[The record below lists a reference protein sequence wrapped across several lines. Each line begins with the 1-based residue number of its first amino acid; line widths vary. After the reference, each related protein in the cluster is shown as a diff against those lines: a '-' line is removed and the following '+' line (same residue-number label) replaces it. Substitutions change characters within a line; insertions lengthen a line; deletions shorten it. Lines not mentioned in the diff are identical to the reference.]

1 MNAEKE
7 SNPQKAAQKKD
18 EKQAANSPFSLR
30 ETENANFQTQ
40 ESVAQNE
47 QTGTEKS
54 SPQSENKSIPAVH
67 GSNPAYSDGSEQKYQ
82 QLQASMGTTGELNHP
97 DTRQKEMEYRSTL
110 GINELREYHDAKTT
124 DVKSEGT
131 KPEETKPEET
141 KPTDAVAAEAKPTAE
156 AKPAETKLPGAKPAD
171 PKLAETAQKATDE
184 KLVDVSNAKSSGDA
198 GASSESAPAIKAA
211 DKSDKKDGENEAAE
225 DKVAT
230 EEVADTTPKTAT
242 ANPVFMEMQGQV
254 VETAKAQRKHGPA
267 SKASQAAQAAAPSP
281 SNERQS
287 MAQAGQVNK
296 MSAQEPG
303 LFSAAAFKAELKKK
317 IDEVQLPKNEED
329 ADKFE
334 KNNNIKQVNDR
345 AMGSVKKEKNA
356 ASGSIQ
362 NTTAEKPDTAKQPVR
377 NVAKM
382 PIPEHGKAPGSVNA
396 AKAMPTKREATNIE
410 KPIQSETDSID
421 SQMKEHGVTDQMLAN
436 SNEPSF
442 KGALDE
448 KNKAKEQSKAATNQ
462 FRIDENQ
469 KLNKTQNEAQAQ
481 AAKQIA
487 GMHGSRKGGLD
498 KVLGNQKETASK
510 DTAERKKIA
519 DNINKIYNDAK
530 GDVKGIL
537 DGLDDTVAKKFAAG
551 SLAAKIAFEKHVD
564 KEMKAYKKRRYGD
577 SWLDWRN
584 LKRVKDAMVGLP
596 KEVEQYF
603 VTGKEKYVS
612 TMDTYIDEIANIVAN
627 QLNAAKRRIATGKKE
642 VQNYVNT
649 LSPSLKKLG
658 AAAISEIQGKF
669 NALEKDVDNKKD
681 ALIDVLAKK
690 YVENIEAIDA
700 RIENLKAMNKGL
712 VGMALSALS
721 GVFAFII
728 EVKNTLTNLLAKV
741 VEVVGAIIMDPIG
754 FFGNLIAGV
763 GQGFSNFTTNI
774 WTHLQTGFFAWLT
787 GAAKG
792 VTITMP
798 DDIFS
803 LKGIF
808 SITMQVL
815 NLTWS
820 GIRSIGATV
829 VGEPLMKVLET
840 GVEIVQ
846 VVRKDGI
853 AGLWEYLKDQF
864 QDIKATVMDAIMD
877 IIQSQVI
884 QAGIKW
890 ILGLLSPV
898 GAFVKAIMA
907 IIDVVKFFVQRAA
920 QIAELISAFMDSISA
935 IASGKVGAVA
945 KSIENALA
953 KAIPVLIGLLASIL
967 GISGLADKV
976 LGVIHK
982 IRQRIVNGITK
993 FWNFVKEKGKALLGK
1008 VGIGKK
1014 EEKTK
1019 EEKIKDKKEQLKSN
1033 SDTIESWNDVVPFKN
1048 VENVEHTLHF
1058 KGEGENA
1065 KLYMQSKDDHVL
1077 KHLENAEK
1085 VAKTPV
1091 EKKAVTDGVNYYNA
1105 SVLPANN
1112 TLWKME
1118 QDRRKLSDKNT
1129 DGKNDAKIK
1138 EKDEAIKKQ
1147 NITQDTILHKLA
1159 QLFKMIKFDDGIEPT
1174 TVKTNVISKQDSKG
1188 RPSMVEAAP
1197 LTWIAGNTKGS
1208 GPYQDPLG
1216 WSYTEGTIRE
1226 NIYIRGHLLNDNIH
1240 GPGVKWNLV
1249 PITRVMNS
1257 GMEKDAEREGKQVL
1271 EKKNSIMWYKT
1282 TVNSYYSADKDER
1295 EQYFPQKIT
1304 VAWGEYKNS
1313 EGQYDAKGARTQE
1326 GEVEFTQ
1333 GRPAIPYNINDLGET
1348 LLVDK
1353 LKLNAN
1359 FAKAVAKERSDYGPF
1374 GSMAEFKARMK
1385 EYYSLNR
1392 SSKDA
1397 ERVEGIAS
1405 VDIMIKMT
1413 PEFITFE
1420 FK

>member
-124 DVKSEGT
+124 DVKSEG
-131 KPEETKPEET
+131 TKPEET

-382 PIPEHGKAPGSVNA
+382 PMPEHGKAPGSVNA

-815 NLTWS
+815 NLTWD

-1008 VGIGKK
+1008 VGIGDKK
-1014 EEKTK
+1014 DNKTK
-1019 EEKIKDKKEQLKSN
+1019 EEKKKEKPE
-1033 SDTIESWNDVVPFKN
+1033 DKRT
-1048 VENVEHTLHF
+1048 T
-1058 KGEGENA
+1058 
-1065 KLYMQSKDDHVL
+1065 
-1077 KHLENAEK
+1077 AEK
-1085 VAKTPV
+1085 
-1091 EKKAVTDGVNYYNA
+1091 
-1105 SVLPANN
+1105 
-1112 TLWKME
+1112 
-1118 QDRRKLSDKNT
+1118 Q
-1129 DGKNDAKIK
+1129 
-1138 EKDEAIKKQ
+1138 KD
-1147 NITQDTILHKLA
+1147 L
-1159 QLFKMIKFDDGIEPT
+1159 
-1174 TVKTNVISKQDSKG
+1174 
-1188 RPSMVEAAP
+1188 
-1197 LTWIAGNTKGS
+1197 
-1208 GPYQDPLG
+1208 
-1216 WSYTEGTIRE
+1216 
-1226 NIYIRGHLLNDNIH
+1226 
-1240 GPGVKWNLV
+1240 
-1249 PITRVMNS
+1249 
-1257 GMEKDAEREGKQVL
+1257 
-1271 EKKNSIMWYKT
+1271 
-1282 TVNSYYSADKDER
+1282 
-1295 EQYFPQKIT
+1295 
-1304 VAWGEYKNS
+1304 
-1313 EGQYDAKGARTQE
+1313 
-1326 GEVEFTQ
+1326 
-1333 GRPAIPYNINDLGET
+1333 
-1348 LLVDK
+1348 
-1353 LKLNAN
+1353 
-1359 FAKAVAKERSDYGPF
+1359 
-1374 GSMAEFKARMK
+1374 
-1385 EYYSLNR
+1385 
-1392 SSKDA
+1392 
-1397 ERVEGIAS
+1397 
-1405 VDIMIKMT
+1405 
-1413 PEFITFE
+1413 
-1420 FK
+1420 

>member
-7 SNPQKAAQKKD
+7 SNPQKAAQKRD

-30 ETENANFQTQ
+30 ETENANLQTQ

-47 QTGTEKS
+47 QTGAEKS
-54 SPQSENKSIPAVH
+54 SPQSENASIPAVH
-67 GSNPAYSDGSEQKYQ
+67 GSSPAYSDGSEQKYQ
-82 QLQASMGTTGELNHP
+82 QLQASMGTTGELDHP
-97 DTRQKEMEYRSTL
+97 DTKQKEMEYRSTL
-110 GINELREYHDAKTT
+110 GINELREYHDTKAAEA
-124 DVKSEGT
+124 KSEEG
-131 KPEETKPEET
+131 
-141 KPTDAVAAEAKPTAE
+141 KPTDAIPADAKAADAKPTAE
-156 AKPAETKLPGAKPAD
+156 AKPADTKLPGAKSAD
-171 PKLAETAQKATDE
+171 PKSAETAQKATDE
-184 KLVDVSNAKSSGDA
+184 KLVDVSNAKSSGDT

-211 DKSDKKDGENEAAE
+211 DKSDIKAGEKEAIE
-225 DKVAT
+225 DKAAT

-254 VETAKAQRKHGPA
+254 AETAKAQRKHGPA
-267 SKASQAAQAAAPSP
+267 GKASQDAQAAAPSP

-317 IDEVQLPKNEED
+317 IDGVKLPTNEED

-334 KNNNIKQVNDR
+334 KNNNIKEVNDK

-362 NTTAEKPDTAKQPVR
+362 NTTSEKPDTAKQPVR

-382 PIPEHGKAPGSVNA
+382 PVPEHGKAPGSVNA

-462 FRIDENQ
+462 FRIDEGQ

-551 SLAAKIAFEKHVD
+551 SIAAKIAFERHVD

-612 TMDTYIDEIANIVAN
+612 TMDRYIDDIANVVAN

-798 DDIFS
+798 EDIFS

-1008 VGIGKK
+1008 VGIGDK
-1014 EEKTK
+1014 
-1019 EEKIKDKKEQLKSN
+1019 KDKKQVEDKHFKNMDSEIAPEPLTMNGATHTLTFENGEIYMSSEKGLLTRKLTKFRTHVDKNKEQYNGDGASIISDLTKLETEN
-1033 SDTIESWNDVVPFKN
+1033 SDVKKELVNSKNLSENNTNKAKRVEDAQKRFDKLSLDIHAFGDKHKLNDLSVKEAEHAKYKPIKIEYIGANKQIKFAYHYE
-1048 VENVEHTLHF
+1048 VEVDGKKAIRKFENALKVIDIGGRLFEQSAR
-1058 KGEGENA
+1058 GENLVT
-1065 KLYMQSKDDHVL
+1065 KETGSRGKTHSKNQAEANKAIEHL
-1077 KHLENAEK
+1077 KENPDQQIEF
-1085 VAKTPV
+1085 
-1091 EKKAVTDGVNYYNA
+1091 NA
-1105 SVLPANN
+1105 SHMIADLFLGSGYKQ
-1112 TLWKME
+1112 TLN
-1118 QDRRKLSDKNT
+1118 L
-1129 DGKNDAKIK
+1129 
-1138 EKDEAIKKQ
+1138 
-1147 NITQDTILHKLA
+1147 ITA
-1159 QLFKMIKFDDGIEPT
+1159 
-1174 TVKTNVISKQDSKG
+1174 
-1188 RPSMVEAAP
+1188 
-1197 LTWIAGNTKGS
+1197 S
-1208 GPYQDPLG
+1208 GPYNKETMKGAENRLLTQLNAI
-1216 WSYTEGTIRE
+1216 EGKAKRKNEQNYITFDLLVTAKWKQLTDNDVYKKLE
-1226 NIYIRGHLLNDNIH
+1226 NINPD
-1240 GPGVKWNLV
+1240 
-1249 PITRVMNS
+1249 T
-1257 GMEKDAEREGKQVL
+1257 
-1271 EKKNSIMWYKT
+1271 
-1282 TVNSYYSADKDER
+1282 DKDVL
-1295 EQYFPQKIT
+1295 KSL
-1304 VAWGEYKNS
+1304 G
-1313 EGQYDAKGARTQE
+1313 DALANETDPKLVQSVVY
-1326 GEVEFTQ
+1326 EVL
-1333 GRPAIPYNINDLGET
+1333 AINLNGTESMGDNLIDIIRIGPDET
-1348 LLVDK
+1348 LENT
-1353 LKLNAN
+1353 LK
-1359 FAKAVAKERSDYGPF
+1359 
-1374 GSMAEFKARMK
+1374 
-1385 EYYSLNR
+1385 
-1392 SSKDA
+1392 
-1397 ERVEGIAS
+1397 
-1405 VDIMIKMT
+1405 
-1413 PEFITFE
+1413 
-1420 FK
+1420 

>member
-30 ETENANFQTQ
+30 ETESTNFQTQ

-54 SPQSENKSIPAVH
+54 SPQTENASIPAVH
-67 GSNPAYSDGSEQKYQ
+67 GSSPAYSDGSEQKYQ
-82 QLQASMGTTGELNHP
+82 QLQASIGTTGELDHP
-97 DTRQKEMEYRSTL
+97 DTKQKEMEYRSTL
-110 GINELREYHDAKTT
+110 GISELREYQDAKTA
-124 DVKSEGT
+124 DAKS
-131 KPEETKPEET
+131 EET
-141 KPTDAVAAEAKPTAE
+141 KPTDAKATAE
-156 AKPAETKLPGAKPAD
+156 AKPADAKLPGAKSAD
-171 PKLAETAQKATDE
+171 PKSAETAQKTTDE
-184 KLVDVSNAKSSGDA
+184 KLVDVSNSKSSGDT
-198 GASSESAPAIKAA
+198 GASSESAPVIKAA
-211 DKSDKKDGENEAAE
+211 DKSDPKAEGKEAVE
-225 DKVAT
+225 DKAAT

-254 VETAKAQRKHGPA
+254 AETAKAQRKHGPA
-267 SKASQAAQAAAPSP
+267 GKASQDAQAAAPSP

-317 IDEVQLPKNEED
+317 IDGVKLPTNEED

-334 KNNNIKQVNDR
+334 KNNNIKEVNDK

-362 NTTAEKPDTAKQPVR
+362 NTTAEKPDTSKQPVR

-382 PIPEHGKAPGSVNA
+382 PMPEHGKAPGSVNA
-396 AKAMPTKREATNIE
+396 AKAMPTKREAANIE

-487 GMHGSRKGGLD
+487 GMHGARKGGLD

-551 SLAAKIAFEKHVD
+551 SIAAKIAFERHVD

-603 VTGKEKYVS
+603 VAGKEKYVS
-612 TMDTYIDEIANIVAN
+612 TMDRYIDDIANVVAN

-763 GQGFSNFTTNI
+763 GQGFSNFTANI

-798 DDIFS
+798 EDIFS

-1019 EEKIKDKKEQLKSN
+1019 DKDKKNVDKSVKNAYHEVAPEEFKMNGKNHTLSFEGDEIYMESKKVKLSTKLNRGIEQVKRYPASASFKGKSEIIIQRLERLNTIQANTEKDLAKAEKDKDKARIEAAQEKLKRLAATIGQFG
-1033 SDTIESWNDVVPFKN
+1033 DTYGLTDIFEDEGGEHKQFEPINVKFEPVGEGQVMVTYQYAKEAHEYGQQDFTIVIGISN
-1048 VENVEHTLHF
+1048 VEQRTVNHVNQGTNL
-1058 KGEGENA
+1058 
-1065 KLYMQSKDDHVL
+1065 VL
-1077 KHLENAEK
+1077 KK
-1085 VAKTPV
+1085 VGTRGL
-1091 EKKAVTDGVNYYNA
+1091 TI
-1105 SVLPANN
+1105 PA
-1112 TLWKME
+1112 
-1118 QDRRKLSDKNT
+1118 
-1129 DGKNDAKIK
+1129 
-1138 EKDEAIKKQ
+1138 
-1147 NITQDTILHKLA
+1147 
-1159 QLFKMIKFDDGIEPT
+1159 
-1174 TVKTNVISKQDSKG
+1174 G
-1188 RPSMVEAAP
+1188 R
-1197 LTWIAGNTKGS
+1197 L
-1208 GPYQDPLG
+1208 
-1216 WSYTEGTIRE
+1216 
-1226 NIYIRGHLLNDNIH
+1226 
-1240 GPGVKWNLV
+1240 
-1249 PITRVMNS
+1249 
-1257 GMEKDAEREGKQVL
+1257 
-1271 EKKNSIMWYKT
+1271 
-1282 TVNSYYSADKDER
+1282 
-1295 EQYFPQKIT
+1295 
-1304 VAWGEYKNS
+1304 GEYNY
-1313 EGQYDAKGARTQE
+1313 G
-1326 GEVEFTQ
+1326 
-1333 GRPAIPYNINDLGET
+1333 
-1348 LLVDK
+1348 
-1353 LKLNAN
+1353 LKLNSAHVLGDQFLGSGAQEGLNLILTSDQFNKKTMLKAENAIQEQILQIMEKNQNKFVTFDLTVYAN
-1359 FAKAVAKERSDYGPF
+1359 YKVLAKDELIETLKTVHKNMTDEEKKVTLEKLQQMKQYPRRCESVLYI
-1374 GSMAEFKARMK
+1374 AEVKDQFKNQLGVFD
-1385 EYYSLNR
+1385 ESTDHGDIWLN
-1392 SSKDA
+1392 KL
-1397 ERVEGIAS
+1397 
-1405 VDIMIKMT
+1405 
-1413 PEFITFE
+1413 
-1420 FK
+1420 FKNK

>member
-47 QTGTEKS
+47 QAGTEKS

-82 QLQASMGTTGELNHP
+82 QLQASMGTTGELDHP

-110 GINELREYHDAKTT
+110 GINELREYHDAKTADAKAADT
-124 DVKSEGT
+124 KSEA
-131 KPEETKPEET
+131 T

-156 AKPAETKLPGAKPAD
+156 AKPVETKLPGAKPAD

-198 GASSESAPAIKAA
+198 GASRESAPAIKAA
-211 DKSDKKDGENEAAE
+211 DKSDKKDGENETVE
-225 DKVAT
+225 DKAAT

-267 SKASQAAQAAAPSP
+267 SKASQDAQAAAPSP

-317 IDEVQLPKNEED
+317 IDGVKLPTNEED

-334 KNNNIKQVNDR
+334 KNNNIKEVNDK

-362 NTTAEKPDTAKQPVR
+362 NTTAEKPDTSKQPVR

-382 PIPEHGKAPGSVNA
+382 PMPEHGKAPGSVNA
-396 AKAMPTKREATNIE
+396 AKAMPTKREAANIE

-487 GMHGSRKGGLD
+487 GMHGARKGGLD

-763 GQGFSNFTTNI
+763 GQGFSNFTANI

-815 NLTWS
+815 NLTWD

-840 GVEIVQ
+840 GVEVVQ

-1008 VGIGKK
+1008 MGIGKTDN
-1014 EEKTK
+1014 KTK
-1019 EEKIKDKKEQLKSN
+1019 EDKKKEKPEDKRTPAEKQKDLDAGVKEGTKLLRDSSLDKKEIQKRLDMIEDTYDLQELKIVTDKTEEGKETVHIHGKVNPEKDGDKVTRGNGDLPKTKITYSYGRAKADPLTSFGDSGNGTIDIPGWSHAQLLNKK
-1033 SDTIESWNDVVPFKN
+1033 NDVWRKGHMISEALGGKGSEGVNNLSIITQTTNSGMDKGPEKHAKKEIAAGKVLIYETTWENHPRKGDIENFARKIVVKITDKETGDVSRFPF
-1048 VENVEHTLHF
+1048 T
-1058 KGEGENA
+1058 
-1065 KLYMQSKDDHVL
+1065 DL
-1077 KHLENAEK
+1077 KEPAET
-1085 VAKTPV
+1085 V
-1091 EKKAVTDGVNYYNA
+1091 DGVKFNLNEHGRPTLMREFKLSETFSRELIDERNKNGKFESVEEIDDRMKKYYLAKGHSESDAKIDNLDSITRA
-1105 SVLPANN
+1105 LTR
-1112 TLWKME
+1112 TLN
-1118 QDRRKLSDKNT
+1118 SDKNL
-1129 DGKNDAKIK
+1129 
-1138 EKDEAIKKQ
+1138 E
-1147 NITQDTILHKLA
+1147 
-1159 QLFKMIKFDDGIEPT
+1159 
-1174 TVKTNVISKQDSKG
+1174 IS
-1188 RPSMVEAAP
+1188 
-1197 LTWIAGNTKGS
+1197 
-1208 GPYQDPLG
+1208 
-1216 WSYTEGTIRE
+1216 
-1226 NIYIRGHLLNDNIH
+1226 
-1240 GPGVKWNLV
+1240 
-1249 PITRVMNS
+1249 
-1257 GMEKDAEREGKQVL
+1257 
-1271 EKKNSIMWYKT
+1271 
-1282 TVNSYYSADKDER
+1282 
-1295 EQYFPQKIT
+1295 
-1304 VAWGEYKNS
+1304 
-1313 EGQYDAKGARTQE
+1313 
-1326 GEVEFTQ
+1326 
-1333 GRPAIPYNINDLGET
+1333 
-1348 LLVDK
+1348 
-1353 LKLNAN
+1353 
-1359 FAKAVAKERSDYGPF
+1359 
-1374 GSMAEFKARMK
+1374 
-1385 EYYSLNR
+1385 
-1392 SSKDA
+1392 
-1397 ERVEGIAS
+1397 
-1405 VDIMIKMT
+1405 
-1413 PEFITFE
+1413 
-1420 FK
+1420 

>member
-124 DVKSEGT
+124 DVKSEG
-131 KPEETKPEET
+131 TKPEET

-317 IDEVQLPKNEED
+317 IDGVKLPTNEED

-334 KNNNIKQVNDR
+334 KNNNIKEVNDK

-1008 VGIGKK
+1008 VGIGKTSKENK
-1014 EEKTK
+1014 EEAEKYPDGK
-1019 EEKIKDKKEQLKSN
+1019 EKLFAKLRGKEHKI
-1033 SDTIESWNDVVPFKN
+1033 N
-1048 VENVEHTLHF
+1048 VDGGHTLKF
-1058 KGEGENA
+1058 ENEGELAVYSNRIGFND
-1065 KLYMQSKDDHVL
+1065 LL
-1077 KHLENAEK
+1077 KQKQEQIHAD
-1085 VAKTPV
+1085 KT
-1091 EKKAVTDGVNYYNA
+1091 A
-1105 SVLPANN
+1105 S
-1112 TLWKME
+1112 
-1118 QDRRKLSDKNT
+1118 DYS
-1129 DGKNDAKIK
+1129 
-1138 EKDEAIKKQ
+1138 KKQ
-1147 NITQDTILHKLA
+1147 
-1159 QLFKMIKFDDGIEPT
+1159 
-1174 TVKTNVISKQDSKG
+1174 
-1188 RPSMVEAAP
+1188 AA
-1197 LTWIAGNTKGS
+1197 
-1208 GPYQDPLG
+1208 
-1216 WSYTEGTIRE
+1216 
-1226 NIYIRGHLLNDNIH
+1226 LN
-1240 GPGVKWNLV
+1240 
-1249 PITRVMNS
+1249 
-1257 GMEKDAEREGKQVL
+1257 
-1271 EKKNSIMWYKT
+1271 
-1282 TVNSYYSADKDER
+1282 
-1295 EQYFPQKIT
+1295 
-1304 VAWGEYKNS
+1304 
-1313 EGQYDAKGARTQE
+1313 
-1326 GEVEFTQ
+1326 
-1333 GRPAIPYNINDLGET
+1333 
-1348 LLVDK
+1348 
-1353 LKLNAN
+1353 KLNAN
-1359 FAKAVAKERSDYGPF
+1359 KKNFGQELSKYRGKQDKNYSANVKAEYDAMQLILQSMRESLEVVGVNLDDTTLLPSKVDILPDGERAKRVVAQPLTKIPGNTHGSSPGSSLPLGWERIEPQERSKYWVRAHLLNHHLHGPGIVQNLFPAHKEINTGMEVEVESYAKKALASKDNKTYFYETNLTYGSGDYPTRVKVEFGEYDIKEGKRKEVLHKYDEPLKAPPIYVVSINTESAARLQEVAKANKVSGMSTFFKNLVNERNKNG
-1374 GSMAEFKARMK
+1374 EFDNIIDVERRLSGNTADIKTK
-1385 EYYSLNR
+1385 INQLN
-1392 SSKDA
+1392 
-1397 ERVEGIAS
+1397 ELI
-1405 VDIMIKMT
+1405 INNNIQ
-1413 PEFITFE
+1413 PL
-1420 FK
+1420 

>member
-7 SNPQKAAQKKD
+7 SNPQKVAQNKD
-18 EKQAANSPFSLR
+18 QKQAANSPFSLR
-30 ETENANFQTQ
+30 ETERSNFQTQ
-40 ESVAQNE
+40 ESVAENE
-47 QTGTEKS
+47 QTGAEKS
-54 SPQSENKSIPAVH
+54 SPQPENASIPAVH

-82 QLQASMGTTGELNHP
+82 QLQTSIGTTGELDHP
-97 DTRQKEMEYRSTL
+97 DTKQKEMEYRSTL
-110 GINELREYHDAKTT
+110 GINELREYHDAKTAE
-124 DVKSEGT
+124 VKSEDT
-131 KPEETKPEET
+131 KT
-141 KPTDAVAAEAKPTAE
+141 TDPKSAEAKPTAE
-156 AKPAETKLPGAKPAD
+156 VKSAETKPSGVKSVD
-171 PKLAETAQKATDE
+171 PKSAETPQKATDE
-184 KLVDVSNAKSSGDA
+184 KLVDVSTAQSTGDTA
-198 GASSESAPAIKAA
+198 ASAESAPVIKAA

-225 DKVAT
+225 DKAAT

-254 VETAKAQRKHGPA
+254 VETAKGQRRHGPA
-267 SKASQAAQAAAPSP
+267 GKASQDAQAAAASP

-303 LFSAAAFKAELKKK
+303 LFSAAAFKVELKKK
-317 IDEVQLPKNEED
+317 IDGVKLPTNEED

-334 KNNNIKQVNDR
+334 KNNNIKEVNDR

-356 ASGSIQ
+356 ASGSIA

-382 PIPEHGKAPGSVNA
+382 PVPDHGKTPGGVNA
-396 AKAMPTKREATNIE
+396 AKAMPTKRDAANIE
-410 KPIQSETDSID
+410 KPIQSETDNID
-421 SQMKEHGVTDQMLAN
+421 SQMKEHGVTDEMLAN

-462 FRIDENQ
+462 FRVDETQ
-469 KLNKTQNEAQAQ
+469 KISKTQNEAQAQ

-519 DNINKIYNDAK
+519 DNINKIYNEAK

-537 DGLDDTVAKKFAAG
+537 DGLDDTVAKKFADG
-551 SLAAKIAFEKHVD
+551 SRAAKIAFERHVD
-564 KEMKAYKKRRYGD
+564 QEMKAYKKRRYGD

-612 TMDTYIDEIANIVAN
+612 IMDRYIDDIANIVAN

-669 NALEKDVDNKKD
+669 NALEKEVDSKKD

-798 DDIFS
+798 EDIFS

-815 NLTWS
+815 NLTWD

-1008 VGIGKK
+1008 VGIGDKK
-1014 EEKTK
+1014 DNKTK
-1019 EEKIKDKKEQLKSN
+1019 EEKKKEKPEDKRTTAEKQKDLDAGIKEGTAYLKANNTIKKEKLKDKLDDIKTIYQLAELKLVVDKQEETGK
-1033 SDTIESWNDVVPFKN
+1033 DTVHIHGEVNP
-1048 VENVEHTLHF
+1048 
-1058 KGEGENA
+1058 KGEGPKVEVELDEPQGELA
-1065 KLYMQSKDDHVL
+1065 TGKSQKKFGLL
-1077 KHLENAEK
+1077 KSPSIQNRNGTLE
-1085 VAKTPV
+1085 
-1091 EKKAVTDGVNYYNA
+1091 G
-1105 SVLPANN
+1105 SG
-1112 TLWKME
+1112 
-1118 QDRRKLSDKNT
+1118 S
-1129 DGKNDAKIK
+1129 
-1138 EKDEAIKKQ
+1138 
-1147 NITQDTILHKLA
+1147 KLA
-1159 QLFKMIKFDDGIEPT
+1159 KNLADDFPIGTRSDYEAHHIVATSSANKMDIMK
-1174 TVKTNVISKQDSKG
+1174 
-1188 RPSMVEAAP
+1188 AA
-1197 LTWIAGNTKGS
+1197 AES
-1208 GPYQDPLG
+1208 G
-1216 WSYTEGTIRE
+1216 
-1226 NIYIRGHLLNDNIH
+1226 
-1240 GPGVKWNLV
+1240 
-1249 PITRVMNS
+1249 
-1257 GMEKDAEREGKQVL
+1257 
-1271 EKKNSIMWYKT
+1271 
-1282 TVNSYYSADKDER
+1282 
-1295 EQYFPQKIT
+1295 
-1304 VAWGEYKNS
+1304 
-1313 EGQYDAKGARTQE
+1313 YDINRTQN
-1326 GEVEFTQ
+1326 GVYLPNDYDLAAKV
-1333 GRPAIPYNINDLGET
+1333 GRPAHTGKHIGKYFDTVTDSLSNIQSEAINANSKNKPWTEEILISKVSQIET
-1348 LLVDK
+1348 YLRGRLMDMKDPMKLQKKDK
-1353 LKLNAN
+1353 LKPADPNP
-1359 FAKAVAKERSDYGPF
+1359 KK
-1374 GSMAEFKARMK
+1374 K
-1385 EYYSLNR
+1385 
-1392 SSKDA
+1392 
-1397 ERVEGIAS
+1397 
-1405 VDIMIKMT
+1405 
-1413 PEFITFE
+1413 TF
-1420 FK
+1420 

>member
-7 SNPQKAAQKKD
+7 SNPQKAAQKRD

-30 ETENANFQTQ
+30 ETENANLQTQ

-47 QTGTEKS
+47 QTGAEKS
-54 SPQSENKSIPAVH
+54 SPQSENASIPAVH
-67 GSNPAYSDGSEQKYQ
+67 GSSPAYSDGSEQKYQ
-82 QLQASMGTTGELNHP
+82 QLQASMGTTGELDHP
-97 DTRQKEMEYRSTL
+97 DTKQKEMEYRSTL
-110 GINELREYHDAKTT
+110 GINELREYHDTKAAEAK
-124 DVKSEGT
+124 S
-131 KPEETKPEET
+131 EET
-141 KPTDAVAAEAKPTAE
+141 KPTDAIAADAKAADAKPTAE
-156 AKPAETKLPGAKPAD
+156 AKPADTKLPGAKSTD
-171 PKLAETAQKATDE
+171 PKSAETAQKTTDE
-184 KLVDVSNAKSSGDA
+184 KLVDVSNAKSSGDS

-211 DKSDKKDGENEAAE
+211 DKSDIKAGEKEAIE
-225 DKVAT
+225 DKAAT

-254 VETAKAQRKHGPA
+254 TETAKAQRKHGPA
-267 SKASQAAQAAAPSP
+267 GKASQDAQAAAPSP

-317 IDEVQLPKNEED
+317 IDGVKLPTNEED

-334 KNNNIKQVNDR
+334 KNNNIKEVNDK

-362 NTTAEKPDTAKQPVR
+362 NTTSEKPDTAKQPVR

-382 PIPEHGKAPGSVNA
+382 PVPEHGKAPGSVNA

-462 FRIDENQ
+462 FRIDEGQ

-551 SLAAKIAFEKHVD
+551 SIAAKIAFERHVD

-612 TMDTYIDEIANIVAN
+612 TMDTYIDDIANVVAN

-763 GQGFSNFTTNI
+763 GQGFSNFTANI

-798 DDIFS
+798 EDIFS

-993 FWNFVKEKGKALLGK
+993 FWNFVKEKGKGLLSK
-1008 VGIGKK
+1008 VGLGDKKDKEGKK
-1014 EEKTK
+1014 EKKEKKEGEKDTHGWDDVRVPFKAVDNHDHTLYFEGRGGKTVLIVASTPKTFSDFIADIKPEAADERTK
-1019 EEKIKDKKEQLKSN
+1019 KAKERAIQIAADIDKRKNDPTGGDKDREDKKERDIESMTKALSKFVGILFGIDQQGGLPESQIKHI
-1033 SDTIESWNDVVPFKN
+1033 SDTINGGVMGTAMRAEIL
-1048 VENVEHTLHF
+1048 TR
-1058 KGEGENA
+1058 KG
-1065 KLYMQSKDDHVL
+1065 
-1077 KHLENAEK
+1077 
-1085 VAKTPV
+1085 
-1091 EKKAVTDGVNYYNA
+1091 
-1105 SVLPANN
+1105 
-1112 TLWKME
+1112 
-1118 QDRRKLSDKNT
+1118 
-1129 DGKNDAKIK
+1129 I
-1138 EKDEAIKKQ
+1138 
-1147 NITQDTILHKLA
+1147 
-1159 QLFKMIKFDDGIEPT
+1159 
-1174 TVKTNVISKQDSKG
+1174 
-1188 RPSMVEAAP
+1188 
-1197 LTWIAGNTKGS
+1197 KGS
-1208 GPYQDPLG
+1208 PPKQSNAIYDDLLYRKNGG
-1216 WSYTEGTIRE
+1216 ASY
-1226 NIYIRGHLLNDNIH
+1226 YVRGHLLNEHLHGEGILTNMTPLSKDGNANHLRSAEEPIKIAVEGGAIVDYILYVKYGQNIPDVSDAQLDAAGFESSEDKEKIRKIREAEKSVPKALTLRSNYLKKEGDKYVKDKVLVSERSVLNPVDFDLKSYYINKTKKEKVSILQATVEQLSKSAGISEKSAKIIQDAAKEVIGLKEYSQILDNISN
-1240 GPGVKWNLV
+1240 K
-1249 PITRVMNS
+1249 S
-1257 GMEKDAEREGKQVL
+1257 REIL
-1271 EKKNSIMWYKT
+1271 RDY
-1282 TVNSYYSADKDER
+1282 
-1295 EQYFPQKIT
+1295 
-1304 VAWGEYKNS
+1304 
-1313 EGQYDAKGARTQE
+1313 
-1326 GEVEFTQ
+1326 
-1333 GRPAIPYNINDLGET
+1333 ET
-1348 LLVDK
+1348 LKKSKSVT
-1353 LKLNAN
+1353 LK
-1359 FAKAVAKERSDYGPF
+1359 
-1374 GSMAEFKARMK
+1374 
-1385 EYYSLNR
+1385 
-1392 SSKDA
+1392 
-1397 ERVEGIAS
+1397 
-1405 VDIMIKMT
+1405 
-1413 PEFITFE
+1413 
-1420 FK
+1420 